1 MTFENIC
8 NLFTIKEPFY
18 GILLSSMKR
27 VEDCSIDTMCVCID
41 GSVFALHWNPDFV
54 GRFSTAAV
62 MELLKHEVL
71 HVAFNHF
78 TMFSDDEMMA
88 HKNLTNVATDME
100 VNCWINKNL
109 LQSEGLHPV
118 DNEDFN
124 LASKE
129 GSRFY
134 YRQLID
140 RIKEDDDSSRSM
152 GVGSTDSHDKWKPMS
167 KDDKFATEARVENML
182 LSAAEESERSCSSIP
197 SELQSIICLLR
208 AKKAKPVLKW
218 DNILRRMIGNSKSYF
233 TKKSHM
239 RESKRFPEALGVRHA
254 NKSNIVVAID
264 TSASINMKDYVQFMS
279 QIRTLKEHSDFYVL
293 ECDTSIRHEYKFKG
307 VIPSA
312 VHGGGGTLFSPVID
326 WYNKRRKQYECLVY
340 FTDGEC
346 DIPNN
351 CPKNMIWVISSGGNT
366 NKNHYPHNCGKVVFI
381 KE

>member
-1 MTFENIC
+1 MTFESIC
-8 NLFTIKEPFY
+8 NLFTIREPYY

-27 VEDCSIDTMCVCID
+27 VEDKSVDTMCVCAD
-41 GSVFALHWNPDFV
+41 GHVFSLHWNPDFV
-54 GRFSTAAV
+54 NKFSTTAV

-78 TMFSDDEMMA
+78 TLFDNDEMTR
-88 HKNLTNVATDME
+88 HSNLVNVATDME
-100 VNCWINKNL
+100 VNCWINKEL
-109 LQSEGLHPV
+109 LRSEGLNPV
-118 DNEDFN
+118 DNADFN

-140 RIKEDDDSSRSM
+140 RIKEDDDSVNSL
-152 GVGSTDSHDKWKPMS
+152 GVGSIDSHDKWQAVS
-167 KDDKFATEARVENML
+167 KDECFEITTRVENLL
-182 LSAAEESERSCSSIP
+182 LSAAEEMEKSCCSIP
-197 SELQSIICLLR
+197 SEMQSIINLLR
-208 AKKAKPVLKW
+208 TKKAKPVLKW
-218 DNILRRMIGNSKSYF
+218 DNILRRMIGSSKSYF

-239 RESKRFPEALGVRHA
+239 RESKRFPGALGVRHA

-264 TSASINMKDYVQFMS
+264 TSASINMKDYTQFMS
-279 QIRTLKEHSDFYVL
+279 QIKALKEHADFHVL
-293 ECDTSIRHEYKFKG
+293 ECDTSIKYEYKFKG
-307 VIPSA
+307 LIPST

-326 WYNKRRKQYECLVY
+326 WYNERRKQYECLVY

-346 DIPNN
+346 NIPNN

-366 NKNHYPHNCGKVVFI
+366 DKNHYPHNCGRVVFI